1 MCQESW
7 PNEGEGIV
15 FSFVED
21 GSITCVP
28 CFEAAGVACGLKPNG
43 ALDLALVAAS
53 RPCVAAGVF
62 TTNLFQAAP
71 VIYDRQVLARNAA
84 GVQAVVINSGCAN
97 ACTGDQGL
105 RDAAATA
112 VAAAA
117 ALGLPEDAVLVMSTG
132 VIGKLLPMERI
143 LAGIAAATAQRSAK
157 VEAGHAAAR
166 AIMTTDTR
174 PKEIALRVQT
184 AEGHFTIAGMAKG
197 AGMIHPNMATLL
209 SLVVTD
215 VALSPALAQRALRE
229 AVDESFNMITV
240 DGDTST
246 NDTVLLLANG
256 AAGLAP
262 ITHEA
267 SPLYAAFGAALRE
280 VLLHLAQ
287 AIVRDGEGATRF
299 IAITVEEAAD
309 RAGAKQVAMAVAK
322 SLLVKTAIY
331 GQDANWGR
339 IVCAIGYSGVPL
351 QPERVGVWLGDL
363 ELVRGGA
370 PYHLDEER
378 ASQILAQ
385 AEIPIRITLGQ
396 GEARATVWTCDL
408 SHRYVDINAHYRT

>member
-1 MCQESW
+1 M
-7 PNEGEGIV
+7 
-15 FSFVED
+15 FSLVED
-21 GSITCVP
+21 GSITSVP
-28 CFEAAGVACGLKPNG
+28 GFEAAGVACGLKPNG
-43 ALDLALVAAS
+43 ALDLALVFS
-53 RPCVAAGVF
+53 TRPCVAAGVF

-71 VIYDRQVLARNAA
+71 VIYDRQVLARNAT

-97 ACTGDQGL
+97 ACTGEQGL

-112 VAAAA
+112 AAAA
-117 ALGLPEDAVLVMSTG
+117 ASLGIPPEAVLVMSTG

-143 LAGIAAATAQRSAK
+143 LAGIAAASAQRSAT

-184 AEGHFTIAGMAKG
+184 EGGAFTIAGMAKG

-215 VALSPALAQRALRE
+215 VALAPALAQSALRE

-262 ITHEA
+262 ITDEA
-267 SPLYAAFGAALRE
+267 SSLYAAFYEALRQ
-280 VLLHLAQ
+280 VLRHLAQ

-299 IAITVEEAAD
+299 ITITVEEAAS
-309 RAGAKQVAMAVAK
+309 RAAAKQVAMAVAK

-363 ELVRGGA
+363 ELVHGGA

-396 GEARATVWTCDL
+396 GEARTTVWTCDL